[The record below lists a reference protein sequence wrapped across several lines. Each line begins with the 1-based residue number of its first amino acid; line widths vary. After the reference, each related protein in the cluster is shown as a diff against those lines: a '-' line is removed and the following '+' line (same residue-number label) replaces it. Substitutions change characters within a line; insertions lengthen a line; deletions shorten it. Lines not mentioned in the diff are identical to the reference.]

1 LRGEFGRENQR
12 EVFGGLVAHRLG
24 DEVGE
29 CHGMAAASA
38 FIRVLT
44 RVSSRARSRDSPI
57 E

>member
-1 LRGEFGRENQR
+1 LRGEFGRENER

-29 CHGMAAASA
+29 CHMAVARSVM
-38 FIRVLT
+38 RVLT
-44 RVSSRARSRDSPI
+44 RVSRRARSMDSPM